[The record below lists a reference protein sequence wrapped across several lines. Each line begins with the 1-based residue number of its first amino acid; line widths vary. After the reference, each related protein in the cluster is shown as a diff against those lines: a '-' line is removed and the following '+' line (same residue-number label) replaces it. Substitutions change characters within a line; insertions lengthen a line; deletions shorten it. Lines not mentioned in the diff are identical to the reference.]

1 MRETALH
8 VRGIYCAIAQLVLSL
23 HFDCAAM
30 KKRGLIPLMILVLLL
45 ALPEAG
51 LAQRNVRQAAR
62 EDYRDDD
69 PKGEPTGI
77 WMGYKIEDGD
87 TVFLDKIGPIWIFPK
102 GRKGQKQL
110 RQYYKLVYNFN
121 KVYPYALVAKKIFSQ
136 AEADIEGDELKGGK
150 RDRYVDR
157 TQKELFNVFEKPLRK
172 MTYSQGKLL
181 VRLVDR
187 EIGKSPYEIIKYYKS
202 GMAAG
207 FWQGVAKLFDNDL
220 KKRYDPAH
228 SEDDAVVE
236 SLVQKWES
244 GEFPA
249 LYYSIFCEDP
259 PQVSIPSKYR

>member
-1 MRETALH
+1 
-8 VRGIYCAIAQLVLSL
+8 
-23 HFDCAAM
+23 M
-30 KKRGLIPLMILVLLL
+30 KKWPLISLLLLVFLQL
-45 ALPEAG
+45 ALPDTAS
-51 LAQRNVRQAAR
+51 AQRSVRQAAR
-62 EDYRDDD
+62 EDFRDDD

-77 WMGYKIEDGD
+77 WMGYKLDENGD
-87 TVFLDKIGPIWIFPK
+87 TVFLDKIGPIWVFPK

-110 RQYYKLVYNFN
+110 KQFYKLVYNFN
-121 KVYPYALVAKKIFSQ
+121 KVYPYALVAKQIFEQ
-136 AEADIEGDELKGGK
+136 AETDIGEENLKGGK

-157 TQKELFNVFEKPLRK
+157 TQKELFNVFEKPVRN

-220 KKRYDPAH
+220 KKRYDPTT

-236 SLVQKWES
+236 SLVEKWEN

-249 LYYSIFCEDP
+249 LYYSIFYEDP
-259 PQVSIPSKYR
+259 PRVNIPSKYR

>member
-1 MRETALH
+1 
-8 VRGIYCAIAQLVLSL
+8 
-23 HFDCAAM
+23 M
-30 KKRGLIPLMILVLLL
+30 KKRGLIPLILVLLL

-62 EDYRDDD
+62 EDFRDDD
-69 PKGEPTGI
+69 PKGQPTGI

-87 TVFLDKIGPIWIFPK
+87 TVFLDKIGPSWIFPK

-121 KVYPYALVAKKIFSQ
+121 KVYPYALVAKQIFSQ
-136 AEADIEGDELKGGK
+136 AEADIEGEDLKGGK

-249 LYYSIFCEDP
+249 LYYSIFYEDP
-259 PQVSIPSKYR
+259 PQVNIPSKYR